1 MLREEKQLI
10 HREKSRSPIHRHRPE
25 EYIATDSNTVW
36 SRDITYLKSTIRGVF
51 FYLYLVEDVWSRQIV
66 AAAVHDEESAEH
78 PGAQDAQ
85 LAVAEHAAAL
95 LEEAYRSE
103 LERRRQ
109 VYEQTRARTPERWS
123 RNIRNWDPIKEVKLN
138 PKTTTFQRTG

>member
-78 PGAQDAQ
+78 
-85 LAVAEHAAAL
+85 AAAL